1 MFSHGKISK
10 YYLLC
15 RCDGSVI
22 QAPSLWEGERTP
34 NINGEERFLR
44 GGLDGV
50 QLSTQD
56 DSLQSHTH
64 RVSDSGHSHGVSDS
78 GHTHG
83 VSDPGH
89 THRYHDRYPSYGDGS
104 TGYWGPK
111 HGDKDNDRWDNPNY
125 RDTSNVKSNVGVN
138 SAKANIGVYSST
150 SNIRVTNVSGARTSG
165 ETRPKNIRV
174 VYIMKVF

>member
-1 MFSHGKISK
+1 MFSHCKISK

-15 RCDGSVI
+15 RCDGSII

-56 DSLQSHTH
+56 DSLQQ
-64 RVSDSGHSHGVSDS
+64 
-78 GHTHG
+78 HTHG

-89 THRYHDRYPSYGDGS
+89 TH
-104 TGYWGPK
+104 GYNDKHINWGNGGVWGPNQRSNGK
-111 HGDKDNDRWDNPNY
+111 LAMTHWETTKKV
-125 RDTSNVKSNVGVN
+125 TS
-138 SAKANIGVYSST
+138 NIGV
-150 SNIRVTNVSGARTSG
+150 TNVNGDARTSG

>member
-1 MFSHGKISK
+1 MKKKISESEHT
-10 YYLLC
+10 YTGILSF

-22 QAPSLWEGERTP
+22 TAPSLWEGERTP

-50 QLSTQD
+50 QLEIEE
-56 DSLQSHTH
+56 DSLQAHT
-64 RVSDSGHSHGVSDS
+64 HGVSDS

-83 VSDPGH
+83 YDDKYPCYPCSVEGH
-89 THRYHDRYPSYGDGS
+89 YGPTGADTLHERFDASHSS
-104 TGYWGPK
+104 T
-111 HGDKDNDRWDNPNY
+111 
-125 RDTSNVKSNVGVN
+125 TN
-138 SAKANIGVYSST
+138 SAT
-150 SNIRVTNVSGARTSG
+150 SNIKVTDVSGARTSG